1 MAPNYSL
8 HSIPVYWFLA
18 LAPHAYAVR
27 SFHTSPNTN
36 IHLTNSVSQ
45 VGVAKKANNGH
56 WDNTNPR
63 NTSYLEQKVPKE
75 ALARYERAEAA
86 HANGMENAPFF
97 IGAVLAGNFAGLDA
111 SKYPGN
117 WKYTRSW
124 NYADEDTATLNAY
137 TGVYIGLR
145 VLYNVLY
152 VRTTTLKSSR
162 ARSLVWLVS
171 TVSLFVLYFKAAN
184 RMLARG

>member
-8 HSIPVYWFLA
+8 HTIPVYWFLA
-18 LAPHAYAVR
+18 LAPHAYA
-27 SFHTSPNTN
+27 
-36 IHLTNSVSQ
+36 I
-45 VGVAKKANNGH
+45 GVAKRANNGV

-63 NTSYLEQKVPKE
+63 NTSYLTQNIVDKE

-97 IGAVLAGNFAGLDA
+97 VGAVLAGNLAGLDA
-111 SKYPGN
+111 
-117 WKYTRSW
+117 
-124 NYADEDTATLNAY
+124 ATLNAY

-152 VRTTTLKSSR
+152 VRTTTLRSSR
-162 ARSLVWLVS
+162 ARSLVWGAS
-171 TVSLFVLYFKAAN
+171 TD
-184 RMLARG
+184 

>member
-18 LAPHAYAVR
+18 LAPHAYA
-27 SFHTSPNTN
+27 
-36 IHLTNSVSQ
+36 

-111 SKYPGN
+111 
-117 WKYTRSW
+117 T
-124 NYADEDTATLNAY
+124 TLNAY

-162 ARSLVWLVS
+162 ARSLVWLAS